1 MSLHHSFHLRLFV
14 LLASILVIWVLAVI
28 GSATDFFRREYHNN
42 SDVQE
47 TFESSYSNTSLNND
61 VSQYWNVT
69 SGTQKHLIA
78 TLHKY
83 LKESFALLQSKNV
96 EKSDVW
102 VLPLKDDVLKKM
114 YGGPSPAA
122 DSSNSAGEINI
133 DHVDVIASVVPAVQ
147 FVYNAKFTCASLN
160 QTRRAYESSK
170 IRVFDAY
177 YNVCSTCFRAIIGYS
192 GAAANTTI
200 HVQKGP
206 VANAIYLL
214 RPFALR
220 INSSFSCRVKNIIAD
235 PTVNDMNDNMDIA
248 IDEISNLGPTPLP
261 GGSSASIVVYY
272 LDYVEPIMDVIKKTP
287 AKSKSQFTS
296 KVDVTKQTLIVSASS
311 VPSSTYTID
320 FSITSTST
328 TTSKTNES
336 FDYPGIINAA
346 KLAKQFSSSR
356 YNNAS
361 STQIRPITQWNN
373 STNFRDVDLATMFG
387 HQTPSS
393 ASGCVLAETETS
405 SVWPRAP
412 GSPKCF
418 QSDVTLNHA
427 M

>member
-47 TFESSYSNTSLNND
+47 TFESSYSGTALNDD
-61 VSQYWNVT
+61 VSQYWYNT
-69 SGTQKHLIA
+69 SGTQKHLIK
-78 TLHKY
+78 TLHTY
-83 LKESFALLQSKNV
+83 LTGSFALLQSNV
-96 EKSDVW
+96 NVFDVW

-122 DSSNSAGEINI
+122 DSSNSASKANI

-177 YNVCSTCFRAIIGYS
+177 YNVCSTCFRAIIFPM
-192 GAAANTTI
+192 AANTTTI
-200 HVQKGP
+200 QIQKGP

-220 INSSFSCRVKNIIAD
+220 INSSFSCRVKNIRND
-235 PTVNDMNDNMDIA
+235 PTESDKGNLIVD
-248 IDEISNLGPTPLP
+248 IDEISTIGTSGSTPSP
-261 GGSSASIVVYY
+261 GGNSAGSSASIVVYY
-272 LDYVEPIMDVIKKTP
+272 LDYVEPIMDVIKKMP
-287 AKSKSQFTS
+287 EKKSQFKST
-296 KVDVTKQTLIVSASS
+296 VDVTNQTLTVSA
-311 VPSSTYTID
+311 PTSTYTIS
-320 FSITSTST
+320 FSVHKDSTTSTSSST
-328 TTSKTNES
+328 I
-336 FDYPGIINAA
+336 FQYPGIINAA
-346 KLAKQFSSSR
+346 KLAKQFSSSK

-361 STQIRPITQWNN
+361 STQIRPVTQWNN
-373 STNFRDVDLATMFG
+373 NTKFPDVDLATMFK
-387 HQTPSS
+387 HQTPD